1 MTVKHYMDVPAEP
14 AAEALGVA
22 IRWLIAQSSGADN
35 FAMRVIEVQPGAATP
50 FHTHPFE
57 HETYVLEGV
66 GGLRTGDSET
76 PLRVGSFAFVPPD
89 IKHQFVNRGEALLRF
104 ICVIPMPEE
113 EH

>member
-1 MTVKHYMDVPAEP
+1 MKVKHYMDVPTEP
-14 AAEALGVA
+14 AAEAPGVA

-66 GGLRTGDSET
+66 GGLCTEDEEM
-76 PLRVGSFAFVPPD
+76 PLRIGSFAFVPPD
-89 IKHQFVNRGEALLRF
+89 IKHQFVNRGEAPLRF